1 MTLHL
6 VPSTTEQHNSGN
18 STSTEDTEVPTHDDA
33 RLHART
39 FTVTDATSGLTVR
52 FDGLA
57 GGALLFDIDAC
68 CCHDSDEFRGAAM
81 LQLAVAG
88 DTPIHWLVA
97 HDSCA
102 ERIEQV
108 LGDTAGQIVVCRP
121 PAAA

>member
-6 VPSTTEQHNSGN
+6 VPGTT
-18 STSTEDTEVPTHDDA
+18 DRHDRHD
-33 RLHART
+33 HDRT
-39 FTVTDATSGLTVR
+39 FTVTDSTSGLTVR
-52 FDGLA
+52 FDGFA
-57 GGALLFDIDAC
+57 GGALLFEIDTC

-97 HDSCA
+97 HRACA
-102 ERIEQV
+102 RRIDQV
-108 LGDTAGQIVVCRP
+108 LGTEHGGQIRVCVP